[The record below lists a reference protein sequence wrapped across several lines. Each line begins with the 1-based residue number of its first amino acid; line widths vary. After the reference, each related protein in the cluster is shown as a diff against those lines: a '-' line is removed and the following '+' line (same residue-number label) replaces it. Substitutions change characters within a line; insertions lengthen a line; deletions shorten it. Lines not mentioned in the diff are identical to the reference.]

1 MLYIRPFAFGSSEM
15 IGLMPPSEFTFC
27 VFVKPV
33 SAYHGTLAQDALVL
47 LNFDR
52 AAPRGQG
59 HAKVGGNYAP
69 VIKWSEKAKADGFGM
84 TLHLDS
90 KTRTEIDEFST
101 SGFLGIK
108 VSNDGSVKVVAP
120 DSPCIIRS
128 ITSDCCLQLAKHYG
142 WTIEKRPIKY
152 TELSEFSEVI
162 AVGTAA
168 SVVSIRSITNE
179 ETQER
184 FRYLDPASNQGPF
197 ARVLSVALDDIMRCK
212 AADLFGWCHQVGE
225 PALEQPV
232 EVDIHHKVED
242 TSNYFRTDG
251 KKAVF
256 TDILMLSGSG
266 SGARHACH

>member
-1 MLYIRPFAFGSSEM
+1 M

-33 SAYHGTLAQDALVL
+33 SAYHGTQAQDALVL

-142 WTIEKRPIKY
+142 WTIEKRPVRCI
-152 TELSEFSEVI
+152 
-162 AVGTAA
+162 
-168 SVVSIRSITNE
+168 
-179 ETQER
+179 
-184 FRYLDPASNQGPF
+184 PF
-197 ARVLSVALDDIMRCK
+197 HPLYKQLK
-212 AADLFGWCHQVGE
+212 LFGD
-225 PALEQPV
+225 
-232 EVDIHHKVED
+232 EVVFSHRNLTKPR
-242 TSNYFRTDG
+242 SNTPSSQNSPR
-251 KKAVF
+251 
-256 TDILMLSGSG
+256 
-266 SGARHACH
+266 